1 MGWPDQRTDAL
12 TKPALG
18 PQRTCTL
25 GEELAPFAGNR
36 GARAVGVGPTNQTIT
51 RSGHTGRARL
61 KLAVAEQTGNDYV
74 VARAEHTGIVGK
86 GVARVRNLSF
96 DVLTSTYV
104 GAGSPRISVE
114 VDTTGD
120 GDADVY
126 AYLAAFHCSE
136 AIPGSN
142 WARADFTGRI
152 SAGCDLYASDQAG
165 PYASTGTQSAWAV
178 FAAAH
183 PGATV
188 IDAYVVADEVG
199 QSYIDNLAFQR
210 HVFTGKGRM
219 AECTTEASC

>member
-1 MGWPDQRTDAL
+1 MKKLILMAAVAGLLAMAALPAQAHTGPAQYLNVQGYDTGSGQWQRHSADSPL
-12 TKPALG
+12 D
-18 PQRTCTL
+18 
-25 GEELAPFAGNR
+25 
-36 GARAVGVGPTNQTIT
+36 
-51 RSGHTGRARL
+51 TGRARL

-126 AYLAAFHCSE
+126 AYLAAFHCTE